1 MRARELRKLL
11 SLVAREAQAENQR
24 HCCQRWKIRA
34 RAVVGRL
41 CWGYREAI
49 YDVIAMMDHGEP
61 ADQRGFW
68 QRARSV
74 ATVSRS

>member
-11 SLVAREAQAENQR
+11 SLVAMEAQAEISATAASGG
-24 HCCQRWKIRA
+24 KYA
-34 RAVVGRL
+34 RGLSSEGYVG
-41 CWGYREAI
+41 GYREAI